1 MRGSFIGFW
10 RGYSYS
16 VVKMFINQFAI
27 ALFGLTLAIATGKTE
42 NTTLQLVCSIFSVL
56 FYLFLIYTMTW
67 EVGASDKIR
76 VDAGR
81 AKAAPWRGLM
91 MSLLANIPN
100 FILAALIL
108 GFTPFAAAHEWAG
121 NTVAVSKFIA
131 LLLEGMYT
139 GLLAI
144 DVAGNPLNVYGISYL
159 LIILPALLTAT
170 VSYFAGMH
178 NFRVMGLFGL
188 SDRGA
193 KKKPTPSYGPEKTK
207 K

>member
-1 MRGSFIGFW
+1 MKGSFIGFW
-10 RGYSYS
+10 RGYSYNI
-16 VVKMFINQFAI
+16 VKMFINQFAI

-42 NTTLQLVCSIFSVL
+42 NKTLQLVCSIFAVL

-81 AKAAPWRGLM
+81 AKAAPWRGLV
-91 MSLLANIPN
+91 MSLFANIPN

-108 GFTPFAAAHEWAG
+108 GFTPFASAHEWAG

-139 GLLAI
+139 GLLTL

-159 LIILPALLTAT
+159 AIILPALLTSAL
-170 VSYFAGMH
+170 SYCAGMH

-188 SDRGA
+188 SAPGA